1 MIYDAE
7 ISRFIARAFRALET
21 SFEERISI
29 TDQIPREGE
38 ELPENVADWVR
49 AARRKVPKKKSRLV
63 AN

>member
-7 ISRFIARAFRALET
+7 ISRFIARAFRAFGM
-21 SFEERISI
+21 SFEERKRI

-38 ELPENVADWVR
+38 QLPENVADWVR
-49 AARRKVPKKKSRLV
+49 AARRSVPTKKSRQV